1 MKPIIYLDKIV
12 DTPPETPTPS
22 SPGER
27 VVDLDPDL
35 QDFCQRYNINP
46 AVEDL
51 SDEEISIQE
60 DLPHE
65 PESEGPEISTQT
77 DLDRFSSALR
87 DAQRLAIEKERG
99 TRKRKTPKTYTGN
112 SAKTLQRHKK
122 KREKMKSDGY
132 LGVFEYIELKRARS
146 TVELGDPQ
154 DQDAASPREIAD
166 QQAGPNATA
175 DQRVNP
181 NAIADQQADPD
192 TADLQAIPGAPAD
205 QQANL
210 NAIVDQQ
217 TDPEHPIVAQQ
228 ADPDIL
234 DRDLSAP
241 VPHFCDAM
249 RQEEESDGSVESEVQ
264 IDLED
269 EESDNVESE
278 DRSMHALKSKLE
290 ILKQQ

>member
-154 DQDAASPREIAD
+154 DQDAASLREIADQQAGPNATAD

-210 NAIVDQQ
+210 NAI
-217 TDPEHPIVAQQ
+217 A
-228 ADPDIL
+228 
-234 DRDLSAP
+234 
-241 VPHFCDAM
+241 
-249 RQEEESDGSVESEVQ
+249 
-264 IDLED
+264 
-269 EESDNVESE
+269 N
-278 DRSMHALKSKLE
+278 RSGTSNHCPASRSRHS
-290 ILKQQ
+290 